1 MKPGLWASKLAVLAM
16 FLTACRNG
24 VALETR
30 TFRLQSLD
38 DSVAR
43 TIIDPYVFWDRP
55 NAPGTVAGTQGVLTV
70 RETSD
75 NLDRIERVLEEFD
88 TPRKTLALHFQVIL
102 ANGQS
107 TSDSSITEVVAE
119 LRNLFRFQGYQ
130 LIAEGYIAGLEHTHV
145 EQLMYDL
152 RRVPGRPIPSSMMYA
167 GYRAAADI
175 GTVSGTGDAT
185 QIELEY
191 VSLYSAAGDPLF
203 GASVVLGIG
212 NTVVLGTLQ
221 LPGNEALIL
230 AVRAELVR

>member
-1 MKPGLWASKLAVLAM
+1 MTFGNMIGRTVLLGA
-16 FLTACRNG
+16 LVAACGRAPN
-24 VALETR
+24 LETR
-30 TFRLQSLD
+30 SFRLQSLAD
-38 DSVAR
+38 HVAL
-43 TIIDPYVFWDRP
+43 TVIDPYVYADRP
-55 NAPGTVAGTQGVLTV
+55 NAPGTATAMQGVLTV

-75 NLDRIERVLEEFD
+75 NLDRIARVLEEFD
-88 TPRKTLALHFQVIL
+88 TPRKTLAFHFQVIL

-107 TSDSSITEVVAE
+107 TSDSSIAEVVAE

-185 QIELEY
+185 QIELD
-191 VSLYSAAGDPLF
+191 VNLYSAAGDPLF

-221 LPGNEALIL
+221 LPDNQALIL
-230 AVRAELVR
+230 TLRVELAG